1 MTGKDYIDHSRRI
14 ITCSLPI
21 DAAVIVPK
29 LVKRWLNVCGAVW
42 QPPHNPQNKVP
53 ILYALEATFTRRKT
67 GEIYQPKKMS
77 AARMSRNAI
86 YPTARSEQESSGC
99 TVSSR
104 NRMAI

>member
-1 MTGKDYIDHSRRI
+1 MVMGQSGNRPTTYK
-14 ITCSLPI
+14 
-21 DAAVIVPK
+21 
-29 LVKRWLNVCGAVW
+29 
-42 QPPHNPQNKVP
+42 NKVA
-53 ILYALEATFTRRKT
+53 ILYALEATYTRRKT
-67 GEIYQPKKMS
+67 GEIYQAKKMS